1 MRQCGTSALPVPCS
15 NTLSGSL
22 SNTAMPPVGI
32 AARSP
37 PIESSVLRSGSRCNE
52 NQVVDLISAA
62 QGPKR
67 STLGLPL
74 PRRLLPIGQCVLC
87 GPTAQRTRPTTP
99 TRNSEVGRRRDY
111 RQPSS
116 YKKAIPEK
124 SPAERRAGGACL
136 PPCLPP
142 PACLLFRPRC
152 AAAGHT
158 ESAARLHPH
167 DCAQPGP
174 ISER

>member
-62 QGPKR
+62 QGPTR
-67 STLGLPL
+67 STVTLGLPL

-87 GPTAQRTRPTTP
+87 GTTAQRTRPTTP
-99 TRNSEVGRRRDY
+99 TRISEVGRRRDY

-136 PPCLPP
+136 PPFPPPSEAAPAPPPP
-142 PACLLFRPRC
+142 PA
-152 AAAGHT
+152 AH
-158 ESAARLHPH
+158 HP
-167 DCAQPGP
+167 DQ
-174 ISER
+174 S

>member
-62 QGPKR
+62 QGPTR
-67 STLGLPL
+67 STVTLGLPL

-87 GPTAQRTRPTTP
+87 GTTAQRTRPTTP

-136 PPCLPP
+136 PPFPPPSEAAPAPPPP
-142 PACLLFRPRC
+142 PA
-152 AAAGHT
+152 AH
-158 ESAARLHPH
+158 HP
-167 DCAQPGP
+167 DQ
-174 ISER
+174 S